1 MATPLRPP
9 ARRRTAGRVGLALAG
24 TVGILLATVPASA
37 DPGSPATSG
46 EAARLV
52 AERGHQLEVVTEQF
66 NEARDALTAQQATA
80 EAAAAQLQQATAD
93 LARAQDQVRGI
104 ARSAWTGEGLGSFQ
118 ALLTSDSADEFVSRV
133 SMLETISGHQG
144 VVLARAAEANVA
156 AAQAQAAA
164 QEAAAQARATYDS
177 IAAQQAE
184 LQAQVDEFRAQ
195 FDRLS
200 VAERQAV
207 AEAHHAEERGGEP
220 QRASRGDREAP
231 APAPAAPVVADSAAA
246 QKAVDA
252 AMAQRG
258 KPYVWAAS
266 GPGAFDCSG
275 LTSYAYRAAGISL
288 PRASRNQ
295 AGAGRAVSRA
305 ELRPGDLVFFYS
317 PISHVGIYIGN
328 GQMVHAPTSGDVVKV
343 ASIDSMGG
351 YAGARRVAG

>member
-1 MATPLRPP
+1 MATPLRTP
-9 ARRRTAGRVGLALAG
+9 ARRRTAGRVGLSLAG
-24 TVGILLATVPASA
+24 AVGILLATVPASA
-37 DPGSPATSG
+37 NPGSPGTSG
-46 EAARLV
+46 EAARLL

-66 NEARDALTAQQATA
+66 NEARDTLTAQQAAA

-93 LARAQDQVRGI
+93 LARAQEQVRGI

-118 ALLTSDSADEFVSRV
+118 ALLTSESADEFVSRV
-133 SMLETISGHQG
+133 SILETISGHQG
-144 VVLARAAEANVA
+144 VVLAQAAEAGVA
-156 AAQAQAAA
+156 AAQAQATA

-177 IAAQQAE
+177 IAVQQAE
-184 LQAQVDEFRAQ
+184 LQEQVDEFRAQ

-200 VAERQAV
+200 TAERQAV

-220 QRASRGDREAP
+220 QRASRDERE

-258 KPYVWAAS
+258 KPYVWAAT
-266 GPGAFDCSG
+266 GPSAFDCSG

-295 AGAGRAVSRA
+295 AGVGRAVSRA

>member
-1 MATPLRPP
+1 MATPLRTP
-9 ARRRTAGRVGLALAG
+9 ARRRTAGRVALSLAG
-24 TVGILLATVPASA
+24 AVGILLTTVPASA
-37 DPGSPATSG
+37 NPASPTTSG
-46 EAARLV
+46 DAARLL

-66 NEARDALTAQQATA
+66 NEARDALTAQQAAA

-93 LARAQDQVRGI
+93 LARAQQQVRGI

-118 ALLTSDSADEFVSRV
+118 ALLTSESADEFVSRV
-133 SMLETISGHQG
+133 STLETISGHQG
-144 VVLARAAEANVA
+144 VVLAQAAEAGVA
-156 AAQAQAAA
+156 AARAQATA

-177 IAAQQAE
+177 IAVQQAE
-184 LQAQVDEFRAQ
+184 LQGQVDEFRAQ

-200 VAERQAV
+200 AAERQAV
-207 AEAHHAEERGGEP
+207 AEAHHAEERAAEP
-220 QRASRGDREAP
+220 QRASRDEREAP
-231 APAPAAPVVADSAAA
+231 TPAPAAPVVADSAAA

-258 KPYVWAAS
+258 KPYVWAAT
-266 GPGAFDCSG
+266 GPNAFDCSG
-275 LTSYAYRAAGISL
+275 LTSYAFRAAGISL

-295 AGAGRAVSRA
+295 AGVGRAISRA

-343 ASIDSMGG
+343 ASVDSMGG